1 MLDVDK
7 ISADAG
13 TARANIERQRII
25 SRPYFTL
32 RHTFTKSC
40 EFEPHSH
47 SACTVTA
54 ILSGKMSARIGE
66 QSFELAPG
74 DVLLTDVGQ
83 NHSAEVFDVEFLSV
97 RVSPVLINE
106 LVNELGLIRTSAEVL
121 FRSSL
126 IRDDAISALVRSI
139 INELAIEEI
148 GQSEM
153 LEALVRQI
161 VIHLLRNHLTVRK
174 AEQIEMSRAGPVD
187 RRLRRAIEFMH
198 DNFGSEIA
206 LEEIAAAA
214 YLSEYHF
221 ARLFKQISGVTPH
234 VYLANLRI
242 DRARKLLTES
252 SLPISQ
258 IASQVG
264 YQSQSH
270 FTKMFKSVTGVTPR
284 VYREASR

>member
-1 MLDVDK
+1 
-7 ISADAG
+7 
-13 TARANIERQRII
+13 
-25 SRPYFTL
+25 
-32 RHTFTKSC
+32 C

-54 ILSGKMSARIGE
+54 ILSGKMSARVGE

-106 LVNELGLIRTSAEVL
+106 LVNEMGLIRTSAEVL

-139 INELAIEEI
+139 INEIAVEEI

-153 LEALVRQI
+153 LDALVRQI
-161 VIHLLRNHLTVRK
+161 VIHLLRNHLTVKR

-187 RRLRRAIEFMH
+187 RRLRRA
-198 DNFGSEIA
+198 
-206 LEEIAAAA
+206 
-214 YLSEYHF
+214 
-221 ARLFKQISGVTPH
+221 
-234 VYLANLRI
+234 
-242 DRARKLLTES
+242 
-252 SLPISQ
+252 
-258 IASQVG
+258 
-264 YQSQSH
+264 
-270 FTKMFKSVTGVTPR
+270 
-284 VYREASR
+284 